1 MQNWSRLI
9 LPLGL
14 GIAAACIN
22 ATALRDRIE
31 PETVLA
37 VRRDIAAGERV
48 TESDLQEVKVPANS
62 GNRRYFFLASERQNL
77 LIARTSAVA
86 MKEGDLVPKDV
97 HLRDTQPRF
106 IIPEGHLVVCARL
119 REDVINSQLRYQLRP
134 GRPVSVKLQHE
145 SAPLRDAQL
154 AFLEV
159 VPSEEKSP
167 GAVDTFQIGLI
178 VRNEDDV
185 IARIAKHGIVS
196 VESTAD

>member
-37 VRRDIAAGERV
+37 VRRDIAAGERL
-48 TESDLQEVKVPANS
+48 TESDLQEVKVPANA

-106 IIPEGHLVVCARL
+106 IIPEDHLVVCARL

-167 GAVDTFQIGLI
+167 GALDTFQIGLI
-178 VRNEDDV
+178 VRNENDV